1 MGISTAPDKYQ
12 ACMEQIL
19 NDLNFIVVYLDDV
32 LVFSP
37 TPEEH
42 LEHLR
47 IVFERLTCYDVT
59 LNGKKCYILRQ
70 EVDYLGFTL
79 SAEGIKPQEKKFKP
93 FRRSPSRETER
104 NYAASLE

>member
-1 MGISTAPDKYQ
+1 
-12 ACMEQIL
+12 MEKIF

-47 IVFERLTCYDVT
+47 IVFERLTCYDMT
-59 LNGKKCYILRQ
+59 LSGKKCHILRQ
-70 EVDYLGFTL
+70 EVD
-79 SAEGIKPQEKKFKP
+79 
-93 FRRSPSRETER
+93 
-104 NYAASLE
+104 